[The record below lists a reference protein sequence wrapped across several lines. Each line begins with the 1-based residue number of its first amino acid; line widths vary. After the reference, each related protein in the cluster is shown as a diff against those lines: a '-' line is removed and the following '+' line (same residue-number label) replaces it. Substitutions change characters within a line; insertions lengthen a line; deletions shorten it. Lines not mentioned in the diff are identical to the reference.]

1 MCEPSREEALLDTGD
16 SQIQRNVLIC
26 LGTSKEQCGYSRVQ
40 RMDRAGLEGFGFE

>member
-26 LGTSKEQCGYSRVQ
+26 LGTSKEQYGCSRVQ
-40 RMDRAGLEGFGFE
+40 RMDRAGLEGFGFL